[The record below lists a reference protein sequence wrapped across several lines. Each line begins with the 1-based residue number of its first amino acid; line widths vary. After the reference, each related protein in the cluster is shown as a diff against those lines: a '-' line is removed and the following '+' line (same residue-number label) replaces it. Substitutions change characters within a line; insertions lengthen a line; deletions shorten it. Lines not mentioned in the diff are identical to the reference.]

1 MIKGRD
7 PLAEGLEFGSI
18 GLVEPGL
25 VDEIG
30 DVCNLDFFHPTGGD
44 GRRAAGFHRVAGVE
58 GDAVFVDGDAS
69 FVEGVGGV
77 GVGIC

>member
-1 MIKGRD
+1 M
-7 PLAEGLEFGSI
+7 
-18 GLVEPGL
+18 
-25 VDEIG
+25 DEIG
-30 DVCNLDFFHPTGGD
+30 DLCDIDFLHPTGGD

-77 GVGIC
+77 GVGICS